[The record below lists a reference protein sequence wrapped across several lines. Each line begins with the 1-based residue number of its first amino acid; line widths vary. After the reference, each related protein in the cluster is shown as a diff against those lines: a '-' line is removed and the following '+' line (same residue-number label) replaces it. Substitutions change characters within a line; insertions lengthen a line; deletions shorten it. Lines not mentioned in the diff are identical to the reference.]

1 MGATSP
7 SPVPSRPWAAPTI
20 QPMGDFMLKL
30 YGMTGSG
37 NCYKPAL
44 LMRQL
49 GVPFDWVEV
58 STLKGETR
66 TPEFLARNPNGK
78 VPLLEITDS
87 GETRS
92 LAESN
97 AMLCYLAEGTHLLPD
112 DRWPRAQV
120 MQWLFFEQYSHEP
133 YIATVRFWVHYLHK
147 QDEWQDKIAEATKK
161 GYAALGVMEQQ
172 LVRSEFLVD
181 GRYTIADIALYAYT
195 HVAHQ
200 GGYSLERYPAI
211 RQWLA
216 RVERQ
221 PNFVPMG
228 AG

>member
-1 MGATSP
+1 
-7 SPVPSRPWAAPTI
+7 
-20 QPMGDFMLKL
+20 MLKL
-30 YGMTGSG
+30 YGTTGSG

-58 STLKGETR
+58 DIIRGGSR

-78 VPLLEITDS
+78 VPLLEVTDH
-87 GETRS
+87 GETRK

-97 AMLCYLAEGTHLLPD
+97 AMLCYLADGTHLLPD

-120 MQWLFFEQYSHEP
+120 LQWLFFEQYSHEP

-147 QDEWQDKIAEATKK
+147 QEEWKDKIAEAMKK
-161 GYAALGVMEQQ
+161 GYAALAVMEQQ
-172 LVRSEFLVD
+172 LAKTPFLA
-181 GRYTIADIALYAYT
+181 GARYTIADIALYAYT

-200 GGYSLERYPAI
+200 GGYTLDRYPAI
-211 RQWLA
+211 RRWLA
-216 RVERQ
+216 AVERE
-221 PNFVPMG
+221 PGHVPMQK
-228 AG
+228 AALSQA